1 MGDGIT
7 DISAERKR
15 QLVHEAWS
23 EAHDDEH
30 TDESLAVAAA
40 CYTMHP
46 HEIVP
51 SWWPWESIWF
61 KPRSRRENLVRAGA
75 LIAAE
80 IDRLDRAN
88 PAFACEACS
97 DTGFVAKDDENLGTL
112 VCGFCTARLDR
123 DNDK

>member
-7 DISAERKR
+7 
-15 QLVHEAWS
+15 
-23 EAHDDEH
+23 
-30 TDESLAVAAA
+30 
-40 CYTMHP
+40 
-46 HEIVP
+46 
-51 SWWPWESIWF
+51 
-61 KPRSRRENLVRAGA
+61 RAGA

-88 PAFACEACS
+88 PACEACS

-112 VCGFCTARLDR
+112 VCGFCTARLAR